1 MTPSS
6 AAALLA
12 RLEAQPL
19 SAPDDPLGF
28 ESRLADEQ
36 GWTLGRAL
44 VVAQEYRRFLVLTQ
58 VSADPV
64 CPSDEV
70 DQAWHLHITRTADYA
85 RFCAALP
92 GGFLH
97 HVPARTGADERE
109 RHRAMYAATLAL
121 YRRVFDRAP
130 PPAAWPA
137 AAERFA
143 AAPPRARAG
152 AGVARLPGV
161 AVLVGAVVVGWMAGR
176 AGLLA
181 PLRIVPGS
189 LFLLLVLA
197 ALVAIG
203 WRGLRGGDR
212 TPRDADVLDPYEA
225 AWLVGGTRRVAASAL
240 ATLVDR
246 GALAL
251 RPGADRKSGTCTRL
265 AVAGEPPHPVER
277 ACVCAVAP
285 GSALS
290 FDAAFAAVEPQA
302 AAIRRRLVAAG
313 LAPDGR
319 ALSPERGQAVLLA
332 GALLALMVGRIVQG
346 EAYGRPT
353 GLLTFLAFAGGA
365 LVLLLASRSGQTTAR
380 GAAVLRA
387 LERRLRGARAAV
399 PGRAAPG
406 RGGADVAWLLPMS
419 LALFG
424 GAAIAGDARFDHL
437 ERAMGRDVFARPP
450 TSGGDG
456 GSGCSSGSG
465 CSGGGDG
472 GGGGC
477 GGCGGG
483 GGD

>member
-1 MTPSS
+1 
-6 AAALLA
+6 
-12 RLEAQPL
+12 L

-36 GWTLGRAL
+36 GWTLGRAV
-44 VVAQEYRRFLVLTQ
+44 VVADEYRRFLVLTQ
-58 VSADPV
+58 LSAEPV

-97 HVPARTGADERE
+97 HVPARAGADERE

-121 YRRVFDRAP
+121 YRRVFDRVP
-130 PPAAWPA
+130 PPSAWPPVTQ
-137 AAERFA
+137 RFA
-143 AAPPRARAG
+143 AATPTAPAGRRVGRA
-152 AGVARLPGV
+152 PGL
-161 AVLVGAVVVGWMAGR
+161 AVLVIALIAGGLAGR
-176 AGLLA
+176 VGLLA
-181 PLRIVPGS
+181 PLRVVPGP
-189 LFLLLVLA
+189 LFLLLAAA

-251 RPGADRKSGTCTRL
+251 RPGVDGESGTCIRL

-277 ACVCAVAP
+277 ACL
-285 GSALS
+285 SAAAHGGALA
-290 FDAAFAAVEPQA
+290 FDAAFAAVEPPA
-302 AAIRRRLVAAG
+302 AAIRRRLIAAG
-313 LAPDGR
+313 LAPDR
-319 ALSPERGQAVLLA
+319 ATLAPERAQALVFA

-346 EAYGRPT
+346 AAYGRPT
-353 GLLTFLAFAGGA
+353 GLLGFLAFVGGG

-387 LERRLRGARAAV
+387 LERRMRGTRAAV
-399 PGRAAPG
+399 PGRPAAG
-406 RGGADVAWLLPMS
+406 HGGADVAWLLPMS

-424 GAAIAGDARFDHL
+424 GAAIAGDARFEHL

-450 TSGGDG
+450 SSGGDG

-465 CSGGGDG
+465 CSGGDG

-483 GGD
+483 GD